1 MKRKVTLYVEERLIE
16 EAKKHKINLSRFLEY
31 YLRNFLEKASIEVE
45 NREPKLVVLAR
56 CPNGHETAVVL
67 IDAFG
72 NYRSDRVY
80 CKVCGKRFR
89 IKRRIITILKGSR
102 NLYAE
107 WYSKRFNTP
116 FTV

>member
-1 MKRKVTLYVEERLIE
+1 MKRKVTLYVEEKLIE
-16 EAKKHKINLSRFLEY
+16 EAKKLKINLSRFLEY
-31 YLRNFLEKASIEVE
+31 CLKNFLEKASIEVE

-56 CPNGHETAVVL
+56 CPNGHESAVVL

-72 NYRSDRVY
+72 NYRSDRAY

-89 IKRRIITILKGSR
+89 IRGRIITILKGNK
-102 NLYAE
+102 NLYFE
-107 WYSKRFNTP
+107 WYSKRFNTS